1 MKAPVLISFS
11 VMLCGSSLFGIERPK
26 SLDSDKPRVP
36 AEQVDNGIKEGG
48 AEGAAEVLP
57 QEKHGKAAWLGV
69 LTKPVSET
77 LRIHLDV
84 EEGVVL
90 DYVAPDSPAS
100 KAGLRQHDILL
111 AVEGKVKLI

>member
-48 AEGAAEVLP
+48 AEGAPDVIDIRN
-57 QEKHGKAAWLGV
+57 QIAWVGMKLKTLG
-69 LTKPVSET
+69 S
-77 LRIHLDV
+77 
-84 EEGVVL
+84 
-90 DYVAPDSPAS
+90 SF
-100 KAGLRQHDILL
+100 
-111 AVEGKVKLI
+111 

>member
-48 AEGAAEVLP
+48 AEGA
-57 QEKHGKAAWLGV
+57 
-69 LTKPVSET
+69 
-77 LRIHLDV
+77 
-84 EEGVVL
+84 
-90 DYVAPDSPAS
+90 
-100 KAGLRQHDILL
+100 QHDDR
-111 AVEGKVKLI
+111 AAAGAAPRR